1 MSYESRFTQ
10 ITYDKE
16 ASNRQ
21 RNLRLKFLALEKFV
35 MESFPPQRTQGA
47 GLPEYNA
54 VVDYCKEQFGDGRG
68 QLAAKL
74 ALNTSWESYY
84 QGETIEEVLDN
95 MEIAYMWAGKTIRDE
110 QVKRDVMKAAS
121 TK

>member
-21 RNLRLKFLALEKFV
+21 RSLRLQFLALEKFV
-35 MESFPPQRTQGA
+35 MESFPPVRNPGV
-47 GLPEYNA
+47 GRPEYEA
-54 VVDYCKEQFGDGRG
+54 VINYCKEHFGDGRG

-74 ALNTSWESYY
+74 ALETSWESYY

-110 QVKRDVMKAAS
+110 QVKRDVMKAAAG
-121 TK
+121 K